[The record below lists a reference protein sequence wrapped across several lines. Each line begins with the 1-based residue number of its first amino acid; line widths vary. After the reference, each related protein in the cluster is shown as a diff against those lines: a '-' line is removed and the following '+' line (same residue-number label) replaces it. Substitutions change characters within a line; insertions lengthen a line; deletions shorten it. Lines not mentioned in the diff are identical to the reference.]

1 MSIFEARH
9 ISKTY
14 KEGNKDR
21 QILTDVNLKIENGE
35 SVLLLGN
42 SGCGKSTFLQI
53 AGLVQKPTGG
63 EIFIEDVNCTTY

>member
-1 MSIFEARH
+1 MFDFYFSQTFKYTHISMSIFEARH

-21 QILTDVNLKIENGE
+21 QVLTDVNLKIENGENGE

-42 SGCGKSTFLQI
+42 SGCGKSTF
-53 AGLVQKPTGG
+53 
-63 EIFIEDVNCTTY
+63 

>member
-1 MSIFEARH
+1 MFDFYFCQTFKYNHISMSIFEARH

-42 SGCGKSTFLQI
+42 SGCGKST
-53 AGLVQKPTGG
+53 TSR
-63 EIFIEDVNCTTY
+63 EILCRY